1 MTIKSNPCKLCSSV
15 YHTAAFCPQK
25 PRKVIKKSPIKVTR
39 LNQNVILLE
48 SPAVYRP
55 PKKRKSTKTK
65 TRSQLVRDLDKVFS
79 QYIRVK
85 DSIDGIAVCVTC
97 GDQKPWRQQQNG
109 HYMSRGHYPTRW
121 DEDNCHVQC
130 VACNMFRS
138 GNYTEYSI
146 YMINRYGADF
156 LPVLRDKAKNGSKI
170 HTSVIKG
177 LIEEYTQKLL
187 TYSL

>member
-1 MTIKSNPCKLCSSV
+1 MTIKSNPCKLCGST

-25 PRKVIKKSPIKVTR
+25 PRKAISKVVKVKKAKVAK
-39 LNQNVILLE
+39 
-48 SPAVYRP
+48 P
-55 PKKRKSTKTK
+55 KTK

-85 DSIDGIAVCVTC
+85 DSIDGTAVCVTC

-170 HTSVIKG
+170 PTSVIKG